1 MKRRTNPQNPKN
13 KTEGPA
19 RKGGFDTNKISDF
32 DASSEYQRFERHENA
47 VFYIYVRFRVFKR
60 ASCLGVLT
68 RDTRLFGSHGRFGGS
83 LLFFAVPSLSFPFP
97 HFPFGFGIWSSPFG
111 IWALV
116 NYRGACGAPS
126 QVFTQAVW

>member
-32 DASSEYQRFERHENA
+32 DASSEDQRFERHENA

-83 LLFFAVPSLSFPFP
+83 LLSSLSLLSRSLFPIFLLGL
-97 HFPFGFGIWSSPFG
+97 GFGVPHLGFG
-111 IWALV
+111 LW
-116 NYRGACGAPS
+116 
-126 QVFTQAVW
+126 